1 MIAYNCPRTL
11 KVIFPSGKECL
22 VCDSME
28 NNLIPP
34 FILREEIHWRE
45 EMTEDVHT
53 IQDLESGLF
62 IPLSLQGTFS
72 VFNSRK
78 PTDDDIRVGEPV
90 FITPEGSLWNP
101 HCESFADNEASLINY
116 RGEVLASSYR
126 YKDILKSDEFP
137 SINPVLERSKLMTD
151 QARMV

>member
-1 MIAYNCPRTL
+1 
-11 KVIFPSGKECL
+11 
-22 VCDSME
+22 ME

-78 PTDDDIRVGEPV
+78 PTDDNILVGEPV
-90 FITPEGSLWNP
+90 FITPEGSFWNP
-101 HCESFADNEASLINY
+101 HCESFADNEASLMNY
-116 RGEVLASSYR
+116 RGEMLANNYR
-126 YKDILKSDEFP
+126 YKDMLKSDEYP
-137 SINPVLERSKLMTD
+137 SIKSVLREVETHDRSSEDGLAANYKFRPSSCIRKHL
-151 QARMV
+151 